1 MPRTERRVALVTGSS
16 RGLGSTIG
24 RRLARDGL
32 AVAINTAHDESGA
45 RAVAD
50 AVRDEGGVADAFSAD
65 VTDEAAVERLVSAI
79 DRRLGPVAVLVVNA
93 TGPQPEAPLA
103 DVAWPEHVAQLEF
116 FVKSPVL
123 LLRAVLPGMEA
134 ERFGRIVQIDSEVV
148 DRPPPGRS
156 AFVTRRARRSASSA
170 PGRVSWR
177 PSVSP

>member
-1 MPRTERRVALVTGSS
+1 MAPATDRVALVTGSS
-16 RGLGSTIG
+16 HGLGRVIA

-32 AVAINTAHDESGA
+32 AVAVNG
-45 RAVAD
+45 RGAD
-50 AVRDEGGVADAFSAD
+50 AAAEVVQAIRDDGGAADAFVAD
-65 VTDEAAVERLVSAI
+65 VTDQRQVAELVAAVA
-79 DRRLGPVAVLVVNA
+79 DRLGPIGVLVLNA
-93 TGPQPEAPLA
+93 TGPQPDAPVA
-103 DVAWPEHVAQLEF
+103 EVAWQDHLAQLEF

-156 AFVTRRARRSASSA
+156 AYVTRRARRSASSA